1 MHGAFRPN
9 HILPFF
15 RTGKNEPLAI
25 SGSLH
30 FTFRAAGAY
39 SIENDRVIFIKA
51 KACGLTFYPPTQPL
65 RAAIFGDQM
74 TAYLKSVI
82 HIRRTLEV
90 LRILG
95 AQLRAAL
102 RAAASQYLT
111 AVRGT
116 HTLAEAVLLG
126 TLTLLG
132 LISSLHLS
140 CTSLLQ

>member
-1 MHGAFRPN
+1 MWPD
-9 HILPFF
+9 FF
-15 RTGKNEPLAI
+15 
-25 SGSLH
+25 
-30 FTFRAAGAY
+30 
-39 SIENDRVIFIKA
+39 
-51 KACGLTFYPPTQPL
+51 PPAQPL

-74 TAYLKSVI
+74 TAYIRSVI